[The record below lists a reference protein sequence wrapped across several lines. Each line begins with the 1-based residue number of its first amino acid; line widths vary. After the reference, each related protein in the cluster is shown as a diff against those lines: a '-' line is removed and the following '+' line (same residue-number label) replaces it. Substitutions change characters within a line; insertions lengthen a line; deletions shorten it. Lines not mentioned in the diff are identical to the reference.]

1 MSFQKIIETFHPISL
16 KEMDSVQLLNRIDTK
31 YVLSLDLLPH
41 ILKEIQP
48 HYRTLDIE
56 SERIFSYNSLYFD
69 TPTDYMYL
77 AHHNG
82 KLNRYKIRFR
92 RYVSSGLCFLEIK
105 YKIKGTRTLKHR
117 TVIQDIETRLS
128 PRSEEYIR
136 KYTPFMNG
144 DLAPKVHTDFSRIT
158 LVSKELNERVTIDLD
173 LQFRRNG
180 DSRDVGNVVIV
191 ELKRDSNARN
201 SNLVNTLNFYG
212 VYPKGFSKYCIG
224 RALLEQT
231 LKQNNFKER
240 LLMINKINEGRFYY
254 RNFDTKPKVTN
265 SLYF

>member
-1 MSFQKIIETFHPISL
+1 
-16 KEMDSVQLLNRIDTK
+16 
-31 YVLSLDLLPH
+31 
-41 ILKEIQP
+41 
-48 HYRTLDIE
+48 
-56 SERIFSYNSLYFD
+56 
-69 TPTDYMYL
+69 
-77 AHHNG
+77 
-82 KLNRYKIRFR
+82 
-92 RYVSSGLCFLEIK
+92 
-105 YKIKGTRTLKHR
+105 
-117 TVIQDIETRLS
+117 
-128 PRSEEYIR
+128 
-136 KYTPFMNG
+136 MNG